1 MKARDKAW
9 ELYSNYFDI
18 VARAV
23 PESTMVQQ
31 HHAAINAATYAVN
44 EALANA
50 SDEIMKDFES
60 TGEFY
65 SVKAYY
71 HHVQAEV
78 QKLNRQPDNEPLLS
92 DRDS

>member
-18 VARAV
+18 VAKAA
-23 PESTMVQQ
+23 PSTTMVEQ
-31 HHAAINAATYAVN
+31 HYAAINSSLHAVDEALTYAPDDIVH
-44 EALANA
+44 
-50 SDEIMKDFES
+50 DFDG

-71 HHVQAEV
+71 HHVKNEV
-78 QKLNRQPDNEPLLS
+78 MKLNKTPDTEKLGT
-92 DRDS
+92 DYR